1 MEQKTAKE
9 EWNSANGLSLAAG
22 IIIVIGSLVSSFW
35 HMAFFPQMGWMMGP
49 QFASGVVLGS
59 IVSIVFGAIV
69 IGGAILMFKKP
80 LQTRQWGVMVLV
92 ASALSFTGMGGFMI
106 GGILGIIGG
115 VIALTKKS

>member
-1 MEQKTAKE
+1 MAEIIAKE

-22 IIIVIGSLVSSFW
+22 IIIVIGSLASSFW
-35 HMAFFPQMGWMMGP
+35 HMAFFPQMGWMMGQ
-49 QFASGVVLGS
+49 QFASGIVLGS

-69 IGGAILMFKKP
+69 MGGAILMFKKP
-80 LQTRQWGVMVLV
+80 LQTRQWGVIVLV
-92 ASALSFTGMGGFMI
+92 ASVLSFIGMGGFMI